1 MASHDVAS
9 IVCQALPAAV
19 RDPTL
24 YIGRMVMFLNMCV
37 FFAIIYVKCR
47 DRVQTQVLA
56 RVWLC
61 LWHLAGGVL

>member
-1 MASHDVAS
+1 
-9 IVCQALPAAV
+9 
-19 RDPTL
+19 
-24 YIGRMVMFLNMCV
+24 MVMFLNMCV

-61 LWHLAGGVL
+61 LWHLGVPTNLVGRLRLSLSNPR